1 MGDLIFGTALAIS
14 LGIGL
19 ASVLLSHRL
28 QKRFRINYLS
38 SYLYFQVF
46 INVFGVYGIVGQ
58 VIARQILS
66 RRGASL
72 ETIETIRHFFTFL
85 GLPFLILAWYMFL
98 RLTREMVGQDMSRK
112 ITLIFF
118 AIFGG
123 ALMAYGLIIV
133 WANVS
138 TWTDSQYADF
148 SSGFNILYAILV
160 AVALV
165 SGLSGLFR
173 RAPDI
178 EDKKTAKAVR
188 IFGSA
193 FFLAYSAALVL
204 SPYAYSGGTMA
215 VAYVLA
221 FFSANLVPLFYWR
234 AFLLKSRPA
243 APQPQAPPDTM
254 TRFVEE
260 FKISKR
266 EEDVIRELC
275 AGKTNKEI
283 AETLFIS
290 LQTVKDHIYRIYLKT
305 EVNNRVQLINLIQSH
320 GSRDGGSSPARRG

>member
-1 MGDLIFGTALAIS
+1 MGDLIFGAALAIS

-28 QKRFRINYLS
+28 QKRFRTNYLS

-66 RRGASL
+66 RRGASF

-98 RLTREMVGQDMSRK
+98 RLSREMVDKDLSRK

-118 AIFGG
+118 SIFGG
-123 ALMAYGLIIV
+123 ALLAYGLVIV
-133 WANVS
+133 RANVA
-138 TWTDSQYADF
+138 TWTDSQFAAF
-148 SSGFNILYAILV
+148 SAGFNILYAILV

-165 SGLSGLFR
+165 SGLSELVR

-178 EDKKTAKAVR
+178 EDKKRAKAVR
-188 IFGSA
+188 LFGLTC
-193 FFLAYSAALVL
+193 FLAYSAALVL

-221 FFSANLVPLFYWR
+221 FFSANLIPLFYWR
-234 AFLLKSRPA
+234 AYLLKAGPAAFLL
-243 APQPQAPPDTM
+243 QTPPDTM

-260 FKISKR
+260 YKISKR
-266 EEDVIRELC
+266 EEEVIRELC
-275 AGKTNKEI
+275 AGKANKEI

-320 GSRDGGSSPARRG
+320 ASRDEGSSP

>member
-1 MGDLIFGTALAIS
+1 MGDLFFGIVLAIS

-19 ASVLLSHRL
+19 TAVLLSHRL
-28 QKRFRINYLS
+28 QRRYRLNHLT

-46 INVFGVYGIVGQ
+46 INVFGVYGVVGQ
-58 VIARQILS
+58 VIARKILS
-66 RRGASL
+66 QRGASL
-72 ETIETIRHFFTFL
+72 ETTETIRHFFTFL

-98 RLTREMVGQDMSRK
+98 RLSREMVGKDLSRK

-118 AIFGG
+118 SIFGG
-123 ALMAYGLIIV
+123 ALLTYGLVIV

-138 TWTDSQYADF
+138 TWSDSRYAAF

-165 SGLSGLFR
+165 SGLSELFR

-178 EDKKTAKAVR
+178 EDRKRAKAVR
-188 IFGSA
+188 LFGFT
-193 FFLAYSAALVL
+193 FFLAYSAALVF

-215 VAYVLA
+215 IAYVLA
-221 FFSANLVPLFYWR
+221 FFSANLIPLLYWR
-234 AFLLKSRPA
+234 AYLLKACPA
-243 APQPQAPPDTM
+243 ASLPQTPADAM

-260 FKISKR
+260 YKISKR
-266 EEDVIRELC
+266 EEEVIRELC

-283 AETLFIS
+283 AEALFIS

-305 EVNNRVQLINLIQSH
+305 DVNNRVQLINLIQSCWD
-320 GSRDGGSSPARRG
+320 RDGGSERGSRA

>member
-1 MGDLIFGTALAIS
+1 MGDLIFGVVVAVSLAI
-14 LGIGL
+14 GL
-19 ASVLLSHRL
+19 VAVLLANRL
-28 QKRFRINYLS
+28 QKRFRFNYLS

-58 VIARQILS
+58 VIARQMLS
-66 RRGASL
+66 RRGASF

-98 RLTREMVGQDMSRK
+98 RLSREMVDKDLSRK
-112 ITLIFF
+112 ITLIYFS
-118 AIFGG
+118 IFGG
-123 ALMAYGLIIV
+123 ALLAYGIFIV
-133 WANVS
+133 RANVS
-138 TWTDSQYADF
+138 TWTDSQYAAF

-165 SGLSGLFR
+165 SGLSELFR

-178 EDKKTAKAVR
+178 EDGKKQKAVR
-188 IFGSA
+188 FFGLTC
-193 FFLAYSAALVL
+193 FLAYAAALVL

-221 FFSANLVPLFYWR
+221 FFSANLIPLLYWR
-234 AFLLKSRPA
+234 AYLLNAGPA
-243 APQPQAPPDTM
+243 ASLLQTPADAM
-254 TRFVEE
+254 TRFVKEYR
-260 FKISKR
+260 ISKR

-305 EVNNRVQLINLIQSH
+305 EVNNRVQLINLIQSQE
-320 GSRDGGSSPARRG
+320 SRDRGSSPASRV